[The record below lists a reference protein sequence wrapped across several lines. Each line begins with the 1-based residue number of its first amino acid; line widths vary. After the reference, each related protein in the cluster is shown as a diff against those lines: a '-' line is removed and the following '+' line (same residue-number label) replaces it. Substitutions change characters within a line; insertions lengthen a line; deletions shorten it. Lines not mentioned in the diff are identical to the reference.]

1 MQVNFVNRT
10 LDVPYADHF
19 FHQEQ
24 WFLCT
29 PSDTSAK
36 VILRYATPL
45 SYGVLGRTTRS
56 LSWRRRCFRARSS
69 RNPKS
74 SCVNTGR
81 SGWSRLKDKASLT
94 LEATKLKGLLC
105 QAKASWNHLNAY
117 QSVLRARGDEL
128 GTLELVERGITNCRP
143 KVTATRESIGWK
155 EGGGFRSRES
165 AWNFFHPR
173 ARS

>member
-1 MQVNFVNRT
+1 MLVTFVNRT

-45 SYGVLGRTTRS
+45 SYVFIGLTTRS

-69 RNPKS
+69 RNLKLN
-74 SCVNTGR
+74 CVNTGK
-81 SGWSRLKDKASLT
+81 SGWSKLKDRASLT
-94 LEATKLKGLLC
+94 LEPTKLKGLLC
-105 QAKASWNHLNAY
+105 QAKSNMKLVKYLLEFLMSKKWWIRC
-117 QSVLRARGDEL
+117 LRYSKGRYHKL
-128 GTLELVERGITNCRP
+128 LSKRNNCQR
-143 KVTATRESIGWK
+143 
-155 EGGGFRSRES
+155 
-165 AWNFFHPR
+165 
-173 ARS
+173 